1 MTGLIA
7 PGFEAVGAAFAT
19 DPRGGSAL
27 TILRNGEPVV
37 DIREGWRDAAR
48 TIAWDARTLVN
59 VYSVGKPVIA
69 AALLILEQRGLV
81 ALPAPAA
88 TYWPSFQAPASVRD
102 LLAHLGGLPSFPRTR
117 GADAWADWD
126 LLCADLAAAAPEWEP
141 GTVAAEHALTYG
153 HLIGELVRRI
163 DGRAPAAFVADELG
177 FDFGYALSDSDIT
190 RCAELEFDTPERPR
204 LMLGEPGSVR
214 ARAVANPA
222 GARDLAVVNS
232 PLWRRATIPAVNLHA
247 TSMALA
253 QFYAAIL
260 DGRLPALAVPV
271 FTGYDHFIENT
282 VTWGYGV
289 QIEPDGTWGMGGLGG
304 NAGWADPATG
314 LAVAYVTRR
323 LGDFDAVDRIE
334 AALPAR

>member
-102 LLAHLGGLPSFPRTR
+102 LLAHLGGLPSFSPVRGEPTPGPTGICSAPTWPRPHR
-117 GADAWADWD
+117 NGS
-126 LLCADLAAAAPEWEP
+126 
-141 GTVAAEHALTYG
+141 
-153 HLIGELVRRI
+153 
-163 DGRAPAAFVADELG
+163 RAP
-177 FDFGYALSDSDIT
+177 
-190 RCAELEFDTPERPR
+190 
-204 LMLGEPGSVR
+204 
-214 ARAVANPA
+214 
-222 GARDLAVVNS
+222 S
-232 PLWRRATIPAVNLHA
+232 PP
-247 TSMALA
+247 
-253 QFYAAIL
+253 
-260 DGRLPALAVPV
+260 
-271 FTGYDHFIENT
+271 NT
-282 VTWGYGV
+282 H
-289 QIEPDGTWGMGGLGG
+289 
-304 NAGWADPATG
+304 
-314 LAVAYVTRR
+314 
-323 LGDFDAVDRIE
+323 
-334 AALPAR
+334 